1 MRLIFLSTK
10 IGRCKNSEHTGSL
23 HSKKLRVTTVLAKLP
38 PNALLAVFSTHAP
51 PGPAWQY
58 AGLTR
63 GRGGVLPPP
72 GVGLLWKVI
81 ASIKR
86 EQARLDNEGHDVL
99 QKLSPVDT
107 AASGP
112 DTLPT
117 AQGLEGRPGVVL
129 TPGKD
134 VNKETPRGA
143 ASVRGP
149 CSGAPLPTCQPPSAP
164 VAMLQAKQN
173 SRTEG

>member
-1 MRLIFLSTK
+1 M
-10 IGRCKNSEHTGSL
+10 
-23 HSKKLRVTTVLAKLP
+23 AKLP

-63 GRGGVLPPP
+63 GRGGALPPP